1 MTPVIRDVAEACA
14 ALEPYWGPVSL
25 DLETSG
31 PRPHHDSI
39 AVVSLCLYPPVGPVP
54 IVLHLPDGV
63 IPTALAR
70 QLERADL
77 ALVWH
82 NGVMFDAIFLVRAGV
97 NIWRTCHVDTYLG
110 AQVLLGGQ
118 KYDAQGKAISAEYA
132 EEVRHRLG
140 IRLPA
145 NKRQKQRQNWAGRLY
160 LDADDVAYCVRD
172 VLYLVPLAL
181 AQWEGATPQQRHAMR
196 LEQELADVMTYVSIN
211 GLPVDRGRLAA
222 ARAQY
227 EREMEEPKARLKEL
241 LGDVNPNAPA
251 QVRDAINKRYGTAL
265 TSLKKEIVLE
275 ALVSGAPWAEA
286 AEPYRAYQKTVAIK
300 RQIKLDAIGDD
311 GRMHAQFKQVGARS
325 GRMSATRP
333 NVQQLP
339 RLIRSAFAAEDLV
352 FGAYDF
358 SQLETA
364 LAAVVASD
372 RQLQEAVHSSDV
384 YRAMGARI
392 FGSTLEDVT
401 DEQRAVMKIF
411 VLGSQYGGGP
421 DVLRKNMYA
430 HGRALSTAE
439 AEDFLA
445 AYRRS
450 FPGIERMR
458 KRAHSIADHAKRRRR
473 PVAVELASGMQR
485 VYWPSEVTGNSLLA
499 TRVSGLAAVGLK
511 LGLLLLKDAGLV
523 PYLVNVVH
531 DELDIV
537 CSPKKAAQLTSAV
550 LDCMIEGMQRVAP
563 EAHIVAEPHIGP
575 TWDKKDG
582 DIALEPGADDDASEE
597 AC

>member
-1 MTPVIRDVAEACA
+1 MTPVIRDAAEACA
-14 ALEPYWGPVSL
+14 ALESYWGPVSL
-25 DLETSG
+25 DLETTG

-39 AVVSLCLYPPVGPVP
+39 VVLSLCLYPRTGPVP

-77 ALVWH
+77 ALVWF
-82 NGVMFDAIFLVRAGV
+82 NGVMFDAILLVRAGV
-97 NIWRTCHVDTYLG
+97 NIWRTCHVDAYLG

-118 KYDAQGKAISAEYA
+118 KYDARGKVISAEYA
-132 EEVRHRLG
+132 EEVWRRLR

-145 NKRQKQRQNWAGRLY
+145 TKRHKQRQSWAGRLY
-160 LDADDVAYCVRD
+160 LDTEDVAYCVND

-181 AQWEGATPQQRHAMR
+181 AQWDAAAPRQRHAMR

-211 GLPVDRGRLAA
+211 GLPVDRERLAA

-227 EREMEEPKARLKEL
+227 EREMEEPKARLREL

-265 TSLKKEIVLE
+265 TSVKKEVVVE
-275 ALVSGAPWAEA
+275 ALVSDASWAEA
-286 AEPYRAYQKTVAIK
+286 AEAYRAYQKAVAIK
-300 RQIKLDAIGDD
+300 RQIKLDAIADD

-325 GRMSATRP
+325 GRMSAARP
-333 NVQQLP
+333 NTQQLP
-339 RLIRSAFAAEDLV
+339 RLIRGAFAAEDLV
-352 FGAYDF
+352 FGAFDF

-372 RQLQEAVHSSDV
+372 RQLQEAVQSSDV

-392 FGSTLEDVT
+392 FGCAVDDVT
-401 DEQRAVMKIF
+401 DDQRAVMKVF

-458 KRAHSIADHAKRRRR
+458 KRAHAIADQAKRRRQ

-523 PYLVNVVH
+523 SYLVNVVH
-531 DELDIV
+531 DEVDIV
-537 CSPKKAAQLTSAV
+537 CSREKAAQLTRAV
-550 LDCMIEGMQRVAP
+550 LDCMIKGMQRVAP
-563 EAHIVAEPHIGP
+563 EAHIAAEPHIGP
-575 TWDKKDG
+575 TWDKKEADV
-582 DIALEPGADDDASEE
+582 DVEPDDDDHEDE
-597 AC
+597 